1 VESGRASPLD
11 HLIFQFRTLLEQAPM
26 NLTDVLQ
33 NPPRAQRKPD
43 GEYVSMGLADDVSHF
58 ISDHVDDSSFT
69 LETGCGLSTVLFAL
83 SGARHICIT
92 PATDEIDRIKEYC
105 GRNGIALDKV
115 TFHASSSEKVLPGIE
130 CDSLDLVLIDGRH
143 GFPAPF
149 IDFYYTAGKLKIDGL
164 LVIDDTWLWTGDIL
178 KQILLLEPE
187 WKLEV
192 DFSPRASAFRKLA
205 EGSQTKEWTEQN
217 FVVSNSIL
225 KLNVPP
231 PSYFV
236 TAGRYLKRGEFAVL
250 GRMVARKLGR
260 FVRPNG
266 KIA

>member
-1 VESGRASPLD
+1 MAVEEAVLRF
-11 HLIFQFRTLLEQAPM
+11 IQA
-26 NLTDVLQ
+26 
-33 NPPRAQRKPD
+33 
-43 GEYVSMGLADDVSHF
+43 
-58 ISDHVDDSSFT
+58 HVDNSSNT

-105 GRNGIALDKV
+105 RQNLIALDKV
-115 TFHASSSEKVLPGIE
+115 TFHPGPSEKVLPGIE
-130 CDSLDLVLIDGRH
+130 CGPLDLVLIDGRH

-149 IDFYYTAGKLKIDGL
+149 IDFYYTAGKLKINGW

-187 WKLEV
+187 WRLEA
-192 DFSPRASAFRKLA
+192 DFKPRASVFRKLA
-205 EGSQTKEWTEQN
+205 DGSQAKEWTEQS

-225 KLNVPP
+225 KLDGPP

-236 TAGRYLKRGEFAVL
+236 TARRYIKRGEFAVL
-250 GRMVARKLGR
+250 GRMVVRKLSR